1 MEKYK
6 IMALLGLILLLYAG
20 YSYYTTPTVTLLPQD
35 SYLNNIDTATTIAVS
50 SGNFSAVQGLA
61 HLTITP
67 NNYVV
72 NGTLTIVADDPQ
84 ATIKLYSDIPLT
96 VLSQGSGN
104 VTYSLPV
111 SSDSLGMDI
120 IFTFSNTT
128 VSHQV
133 SFTVAQNYGDSPLT
147 NSTTVY
153 ANP

>member
-1 MEKYK
+1 MVVF
-6 IMALLGLILLLYAG
+6 IIGLLLLAYGGYA
-20 YSYYTTPTVTLLPQD
+20 YYTMPTVTLLPQD

-61 HLTITP
+61 HLTISP

-72 NGTLTIVADDPQ
+72 NGTLTIVTDDSQ
-84 ATIKLYSDIPLT
+84 ATIKLYSDVPLT
-96 VLSQGSGN
+96 TLAEGSGN
-104 VTYSLPV
+104 ATYQLPI
-111 SSDSLGMDI
+111 SKDPLSMDI

-128 VSHQV
+128 ISHQV
-133 SFTVAQNYGDSPLT
+133 SFSVTMDYGATPLT